1 MSLDFYRDTLSP
13 LVLTLTIDYG
23 SKDLLTTVYHLL
35 MPAVIR
41 IECIIISTVAMQL
54 TNIETGFF
62 KMTIQYN
69 SIQ

>member
-1 MSLDFYRDTLSP
+1 MSLEFYRDTLSP

-35 MPAVIR
+35 MPAAIR
-41 IECIIISTVAMQL
+41 IECIMISSVAMQL